1 MNYLHIGLP
10 KTATTTLQEEV
21 FPNLEDYLYLG
32 KRQSDNFGVIPEV
45 TIPELLTIIE
55 KITTEILNTQ
65 NINNFGICKQIF
77 NRLNNSIANYNFH
90 SDTYQA
96 VKQLFSTVNQL
107 AADSGLKGWCYS
119 DEALVISF
127 RSLNCKTVGL
137 DKKKL
142 LEKAFLEA
150 FYETLGSNTT
160 GLVVFRD
167 PVELITSFYY
177 TSSRQRFISFKN
189 GDKTRR
195 PLRFDE
201 FLDKQQTLLE
211 YGAFQS
217 ILDPC
222 FQQDFLNKL
231 KQCMP
236 VIARDFE
243 QLKQGDDVIKTLG
256 ITDSKSHPA
265 LKDLS
270 TMNTRYE
277 KPDVLKYM
285 AAGYKKDTMTK
296 EQIQDHALET
306 LEARGLIKAFEQQRI
321 QF

>member
-21 FPNLEDYLYLG
+21 FPNLENYLYLG
-32 KRQSDNFGVIPEV
+32 KSKNDNKRIKRSKTSELV
-45 TIPELLTIIE
+45 TLVDKT
-55 KITTEILNTQ
+55 TTEILITQ
-65 NINNFGICKQIF
+65 NINNFGNCKRVF
-77 NRLNNSIANYNFH
+77 GALKDSILDYNKH
-90 SDTYQA
+90 SDLYQA
-96 VKQLFSTVNQL
+96 VKQLFSAANQL
-107 AADSGLKGWCYS
+107 AADSGLQGWCYS
-119 DEALVISF
+119 DESF
-127 RSLNCKTVGL
+127 SFSGRSLNCKTVGL